1 MTTNQEQGEKIFQ
14 LWHELKKAVDLARA
28 ADLPETES
36 LLRITADTLVKKYA
50 ALGLPMEADLHSLV
64 WDETEWPAKTATY
77 MELKSMLL
85 RAREQEEKTPPA
97 PVSNISKKK
106 KSG

>member
-1 MTTNQEQGEKIFQ
+1 MSKNEAQGEKIFL
-14 LWHELKKAVDLARA
+14 LWQELKNAVELARE

-50 ALGLPMEADLHSLV
+50 ALGFPTEHELHSLV

-85 RAREQEEKTPPA
+85 RAREQEEFARPTKA
-97 PVSNISKKK
+97 Q
-106 KSG
+106 